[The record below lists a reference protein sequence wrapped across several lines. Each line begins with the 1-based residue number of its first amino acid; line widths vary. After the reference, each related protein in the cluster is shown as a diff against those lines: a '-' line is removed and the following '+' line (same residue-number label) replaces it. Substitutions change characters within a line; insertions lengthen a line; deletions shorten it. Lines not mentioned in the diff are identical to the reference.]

1 MDALV
6 EVGASKRGER
16 GGGEGERR
24 EWWLDARVNI
34 DRTSEIEREE
44 R

>member
-6 EVGASKRGER
+6 EVGASKRG
-16 GGGEGERR
+16 GGEGERR
-24 EWWLDARVNI
+24 GWWLDARVNI

>member
-16 GGGEGERR
+16 GGGERR
-24 EWWLDARVNI
+24 GWWLDARVNI

>member
-16 GGGEGERR
+16 GGGGERR
-24 EWWLDARVNI
+24 GWWLDARVNI
-34 DRTSEIEREE
+34 DRTSEVEREE

>member
-16 GGGEGERR
+16 GGGEGE
-24 EWWLDARVNI
+24 WLDARVNI